1 METRLPVPDL
11 PDPTAAAHDLAAC
24 RALLADGSR
33 TFLAASWLL
42 PRAVRE
48 PACALYAYCR
58 QADDEVDGVADPAAA
73 VAGLRQ
79 RLAALYAGRAGDR
92 LADRALAVV
101 AARHAIPPALPEA
114 LIEGFAWDAEGR
126 RYETLHEL
134 QAYAARV
141 AGTVGAMMALL
152 MGVRDPAALARAC
165 ELGIAMQL
173 SNIARDVGE
182 DAAMGRLYLPR
193 AWLREAGIDPEAWLA
208 RPVHSAALA
217 GVVQRLLHAADDLY
231 ARVGAGV
238 AELPLACRPGINA
251 ARYLYAEIGHEV
263 RRRGLD
269 PLAGRAVVSRRR
281 KLLGLLRAV
290 LALRPPRGA
299 QAAAPLP
306 ASAFLVAAVQAWP
319 APVLPLPW
327 WSLKARAVRTIELFA
342 ALEQRDRQPAPGWP
356 R

>member
-1 METRLPVPDL
+1 MPDRDTL
-11 PDPTAAAHDLAAC
+11 DRDSADQDLADC
-24 RALLADGSR
+24 RRLLANGSR

-58 QADDEVDGVADPAAA
+58 QADDEVDGVADPASA
-73 VAGLRQ
+73 VTGLRL
-79 RLAALYAGRAGDR
+79 RLAALYAGRPAER
-92 LADRALAVV
+92 LADRALAAV
-101 AARHAIPPALPEA
+101 AQRHGIPPALPEA

-126 RYETLHEL
+126 HYETLDDV

-152 MGVRDPAALARAC
+152 MGTRDPAALARAC
-165 ELGIAMQL
+165 DLGVAMQL

-193 AWLREAGIDPEAWLA
+193 AWLREAGLDPDEWLA
-208 RPVHSAALA
+208 NPVHSPALA
-217 GVVQRLLHAADDLY
+217 GVVRRLLDAADVLY

-251 ARYLYAEIGHEV
+251 ARFLYAEIGHEV
-263 RRRGLD
+263 ARRGLD

-281 KLLGLLRAV
+281 KLLGLARAL
-290 LALRPPRGA
+290 LALRPRKDWVPPP
-299 QAAAPLP
+299 PLP
-306 ASAFLVAAVQAWP
+306 ANAFLVHAVQAWP
-319 APVLPLPW
+319 AGRQPLPW
-327 WSLKARAVRTIELFA
+327 WSVKARLVRTIELFTM
-342 ALEQRDRQPAPGWP
+342 LERRERSRFAGYPQ
-356 R
+356 